1 MMKPGKKILFS
12 VCLLLFL
19 MHHASQKIFHL
30 RIAFADHYLDNL
42 VAMPLLLEVMV
53 VERKWLYG
61 MNDFDLSRL
70 EITIATIYI
79 IFISEW
85 LFSHVVAPVLFRLVG
100 PCLLRGRRFAV
111 CCCAAER
118 KENTE
123 KYLIFNDQVLSD
135 CRLPTNN

>member
-1 MMKPGKKILFS
+1 
-12 VCLLLFL
+12 
-19 MHHASQKIFHL
+19 MHQASQKIFHL

-85 LFSHVVAPVLFRLVG
+85 LFPMLSHRFYFDWWDLVCYAAG
-100 PCLLRGRRFAV
+100 ALLFAV
-111 CCCAAER
+111 VQQKER
-118 KENTE
+118 KTQKN
-123 KYLIFNDQVLSD
+123 I
-135 CRLPTNN
+135 